1 MRNRILGAIG
11 IMWGV
16 AILVRSYL
24 VGGPFGNGAF
34 LAGQVTALVFAAL
47 FVLVGAY
54 YLVKGSR
61 RP

>member
-11 IMWGV
+11 VLWGA
-16 AILVRSYL
+16 AILMRSYL
-24 VGGPFGNGAF
+24 AGGPFGSGAF
-34 LAGQVTALVFAAL
+34 LAGQIAALLFAAL
-47 FVLVGAY
+47 LVLVGAY